1 MPDIPFFYGR
11 NDCGAPQF
19 FMHEFCP
26 IHDDAAPFFMEQF
39 NLDPEEYTTLMGKFG
54 GRGYTHPPYLLKK
67 AADKLR
73 LVIKFL

>member
-1 MPDIPFFYGR
+1 
-11 NDCGAPQF
+11 
-19 FMHEFCP
+19 MHEFCP

-73 LVIKFL
+73 LVIKFLWLYSVIVKIHSNENVHM